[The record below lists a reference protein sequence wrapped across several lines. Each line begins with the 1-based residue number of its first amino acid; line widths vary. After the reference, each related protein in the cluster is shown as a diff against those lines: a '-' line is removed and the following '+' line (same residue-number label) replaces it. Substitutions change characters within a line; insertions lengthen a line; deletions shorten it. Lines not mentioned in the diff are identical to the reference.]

1 MLSLVKDLLANL
13 PFKELIFAFDVYA
26 FGVMLKKILI
36 KNSIDEILPYIFFK
50 DGIQSLSVYDI
61 FHVNFCKWYK
71 VVVQFHLSACV
82 YPVCPETFV
91 QATVLFPV
99 NILGSFVKC

>member
-1 MLSLVKDLLANL
+1 MFLLLAPL
-13 PFKELIFAFDVYA
+13 VSISE
-26 FGVMLKKILI
+26 KII
-36 KNSIDEILPYIFFK
+36 AKTSDDEILPYIFFK
-50 DGIQSLSVYDI
+50 DDIQSLSVYDS
-61 FHVNFCKWYK
+61 FHVNFCEWYK

-82 YPVCPETFV
+82 YPVSPATFV